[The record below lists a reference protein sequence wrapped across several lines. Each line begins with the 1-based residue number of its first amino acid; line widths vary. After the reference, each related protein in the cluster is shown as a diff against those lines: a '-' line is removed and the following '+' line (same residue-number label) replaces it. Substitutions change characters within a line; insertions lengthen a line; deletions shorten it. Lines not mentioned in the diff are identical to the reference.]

1 MASIQN
7 FMVDKWKKYQKHAQ
21 TEATA
26 YRRKKSYIPVFV
38 CPFMSFPY
46 QSVTAV
52 CPNNG

>member
-7 FMVDKWKKYQKHAQ
+7 VMAEKWKEYQKHAQ
-21 TEATA
+21 IEATA
-26 YRRKKSYIPVFV
+26 YRRKNSCIPVFV

-46 QSVTAV
+46 QSVTAG